1 MNCWVPADSR
11 FVVFLFWAEKNW
23 TADIS
28 FTSCC
33 FSQTPAACGRTTRRK
48 RGKMMMKR
56 TKGSQAS
63 CFLIS
68 SHRTNTVL
76 VSRQCL
82 LCYSCRL
89 STDPACF
96 LLIRGFR
103 LLSFHMPVCSCSADD
118 DYYEDDEEDDPDAL
132 KDPIYQIDLQ
142 VHSAFKLF
150 SSSVSI

>member
-1 MNCWVPADSR
+1 MNCWISADCR
-11 FVVFLFWAEKNW
+11 FVVFLFWAEKNR
-23 TADIS
+23 TADVS
-28 FTSCC
+28 LTSCC

-82 LCYSCRL
+82 SYSCRL
-89 STDPACF
+89 SKDPACF
-96 LLIRGFR
+96 LLICCFR
-103 LLSFHMPVCSCSADD
+103 SLSFHMLVCSCSADD

-142 VHSAFKLF
+142 VHSP
-150 SSSVSI
+150 